1 MTRAD
6 LAVARLLLGGADRRE
21 RWRLALTAL
30 GAALGTAFVLCAIT
44 VARIEADWNPQ
55 DASMPGWA
63 RQYSSELLSDP
74 GSRRGLVVAFLL
86 LLVPVLTFVG
96 QCSRLG
102 AARRE
107 QRFAALRLTGASPAQ
122 VHRIAAGETALVGG
136 AGAVVGVGLFLA
148 VRAVLDAANPEP
160 LYVELPPG
168 MPDGGRPVV
177 GSKVV
182 IERLLYPTDVPF
194 SWGWAVA
201 AVLAVALLGGLT
213 TRLALRRVSTSPLG
227 TARRAPRRAPSP
239 WILLLLPV
247 SAVAAVPLLALTRDS
262 AKPPFAALLLC
273 LVCFVAGL
281 LVSTAVLSRVLGR
294 LAARRG
300 NSAALVLAGRRLE
313 ADPWAGARAHATLVL
328 CALVGAGTLG
338 LRESVLAGLAAVTP
352 GREPDPYYGASFGL
366 AALGL
371 AVALAAAA
379 GGLLV
384 GWVESVTEQRRTLAA
399 QVAAGVPTSVLRRA
413 LLWQTAL
420 PLVPA
425 LVLAGAGSYGYLV
438 PVATGMY
445 PLPLFGPAIAVAVA
459 VAACLAA
466 TAAVFP
472 LLRRSVRPAELR
484 FE

>member
-6 LAVARLLLGGADRRE
+6 LTVARLLLGGADRRE
-21 RWRLALTAL
+21 WWRLALTAL
-30 GAALGTAFVLCAIT
+30 GAALGTVFVLCAIT

-55 DASMPGWA
+55 DAAAPGWA

-96 QCSRLG
+96 QCARLG

-136 AGAVVGVGLFLA
+136 AGAIAGTGLFLA
-148 VRAVLDAANPEP
+148 VRAVLDAANPGP
-160 LYVELPPG
+160 LRPEYPPQAEGSFG
-168 MPDGGRPVV
+168 MFGPAHGFKP
-177 GSKVV
+177 
-182 IERLLYPTDVPF
+182 LTYPTDVPF

-213 TRLALRRVSTSPLG
+213 TRLALRRVSTAPLG
-227 TARRAPRRAPSP
+227 TARRAPRRVPSP
-239 WILLLLPV
+239 WILLLLPA
-247 SAVAAVPLLALTRDS
+247 SAVAAVPLTALTRDS

-273 LVCFVAGL
+273 LVCFVVGL
-281 LVSTAVLSRVLGR
+281 LTSTAVFSLVLGR
-294 LAARRG
+294 FAARRG
-300 NSAALVLAGRRLE
+300 NSAALLLAGRRLE
-313 ADPWAGARAHATLVL
+313 ADPWAGARTHAALVL
-328 CALVGAGTLG
+328 CTLVGAGTLG
-338 LRESVLAGLAAVTP
+338 VRESVLEGLAAMNP
-352 GREPDPYYGASFGL
+352 GEEPDPYYGAAFGL
-366 AALGL
+366 ALLAL
-371 AVALAAAA
+371 AVALAVGA

-399 QVAAGVPTSVLRRA
+399 QVAAGVPASVLRRA

-425 LVLAGAGSYGYLV
+425 LVLAGVGSYGYLV
-438 PVATGMY
+438 PVSTGMY

-472 LLRRSVRPAELR
+472 LLRRSVHPAELR